1 MKKKW
6 IALLTAALLL
16 AGCQTVPDKT
26 ANDSVGNDTEPHTE
40 TETPSVLEK
49 IPQADYDDY
58 TFHYLTESWTGT
70 VADRFLRELQAEEVT
85 GEPINDAVYAR
96 YQFLADRLH
105 IRISAQDAD
114 NVSQS
119 VLGSVRSGEDLYQ
132 LVGAYKFNTTSLLS
146 QHAIRDWNALD
157 IDFDA
162 DWWSREAVNKLSIC
176 GKQYFMSG
184 SILMSEIDDTLAMAF
199 NKDIQNEYKLDDVYT
214 LVESGK
220 WTVDA
225 MKTMVEQVS
234 NDLNGDG
241 KYDENDM
248 YGLALVPNEAEDSNW
263 VYANGL
269 TIASVEGD
277 KISMANVM
285 SEKMKSVVDF
295 MDAFINN
302 GNC

>member
-1 MKKKW
+1 MIFLYEKIEYGHLSHNARDGKGIFMKKKW

-26 ANDSVGNDTEPHTE
+26 ANDSVGNDTEPHTETETE

-96 YQFLADRLH
+96 NQFLADRLH
-105 IRISAQDAD
+105 IRITAQDAD
-114 NVSQS
+114 NVSQT

-220 WTVDA
+220 WTVDGR
-225 MKTMVEQVS
+225 KSQR
-234 NDLNGDG
+234 
-241 KYDENDM
+241 
-248 YGLALVPNEAEDSNW
+248 
-263 VYANGL
+263 ANP
-269 TIASVEGD
+269 VQ
-277 KISMANVM
+277 
-285 SEKMKSVVDF
+285 
-295 MDAFINN
+295 
-302 GNC
+302 